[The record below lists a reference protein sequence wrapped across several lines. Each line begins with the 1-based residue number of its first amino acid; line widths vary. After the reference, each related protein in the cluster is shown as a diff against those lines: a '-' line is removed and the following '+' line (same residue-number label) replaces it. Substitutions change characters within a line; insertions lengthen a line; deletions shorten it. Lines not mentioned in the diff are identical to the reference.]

1 MLLTNMII
9 HHLITS
15 LKTRSE
21 NCQKRRD
28 NNNNIKFYAKSSTY
42 QSATLFRSAATKPT
56 MLKLNSVQLVRAKP
70 PTTGIKDRLINIP
83 VRFLSTTQLIMT
95 VKNGAADFIV
105 SVNDTA
111 TYARL
116 SRDNT
121 TLRNL

>member
-1 MLLTNMII
+1 MTV
-9 HHLITS
+9 HRLITS
-15 LKTRSE
+15 LKTHSE

-28 NNNNIKFYAKSSTY
+28 NIYAKSSTY

>member
-28 NNNNIKFYAKSSTY
+28 NIKFYAKSSTY